1 MVAARKCRRC
11 WPYVLFFLF
20 ALAWLP
26 GLAWFYQQVPVEGD
40 YPEPEV
46 QTDAIV
52 VLTGGM
58 GRVEHGLEQLRN
70 GRSKVLLISGVDPE
84 VRPEEMIAEYG
95 IDTSHPALAN
105 DKARMVLDYGPRDT
119 VGNARDTARW
129 MDENGFHSLR
139 LVTSGYH
146 MPRSLLEFRHA
157 MPGKNILPSPAFP
170 QWDALE
176 NVVLVPRGSL
186 RLILLE
192 YHKYILRRLH
202 YALPPEWRVFKARRS
217 TQLPLADIP
226 FVSPESAPVAVEGI
240 EIPINL
246 PDNAPTAEESYP

>member
-1 MVAARKCRRC
+1 MPAALKRRRW

-40 YPEPEV
+40 YFEPDV
-46 QTDAIV
+46 KTDAIV

-58 GRVEHGLEQLRN
+58 GRVEHGLELLKA
-70 GRSKVLLISGVDPE
+70 GRSDVLLISGVDPE
-84 VRPEEMIAEYG
+84 VRPEEMVAEYS
-95 IDTSHPALAN
+95 IDTRDPALAN
-105 DKARMVLDYGPRDT
+105 GRARMVLDYGPRDT

-129 MDENGFHSLR
+129 MEENRFNSLR

-146 MPRSLLEFRHA
+146 MPRSLLEFRHV
-157 MPGKNILPSPAFP
+157 MPDKTILPSPVFP

-186 RLILLE
+186 RLILVE
-192 YHKYILRRLH
+192 YHKYLLRRLH
-202 YALPPEWRVFKARRS
+202 HALPPEWHLFKARRS
-217 TQLPLADIP
+217 TQLPTADVPFASPGAIP
-226 FVSPESAPVAVEGI
+226 PAVDGV
-240 EIPINL
+240 EIPINV
-246 PDNAPTAEESYP
+246 PDASPAIEETAP